1 MTEEQEQY
9 RIRWTDLQPEPAI
22 IAALDHAGER
32 PLITASQDDKRA
44 WSERFANGCAVAVAD
59 ELRRHKKL
67 AKKKRILPKDLVTG
81 TEPLTPLGSGT
92 KKRIDVTVV
101 DDLLGLEIGVSLK
114 GYNFRDGR
122 SNNYDKNLTGRL
134 YELGDEMRLVHEH
147 LPHAYMVA
155 ILFLP
160 VGSTHDKTERA
171 ASSFARTV
179 LKLRERTG
187 RLDATLHTPRCDA
200 GYVALYSLGEDD
212 DNFTRGTC
220 RFLSTETNPPRRG
233 RPKVSETLS
242 MSEAV
247 AEIVREATHS
257 SAEDWGEAEP
267 E

>member
-1 MTEEQEQY
+1 MTEEREKY
-9 RIRWTDLQPEPAI
+9 TIHWTDLQPEPAI
-22 IAALDHAGER
+22 VTALDHAGAR
-32 PLITASQDDKRA
+32 PPITASQDDKRA

-67 AKKKRILPKDLVTG
+67 ANKKRILPEDLATG

-101 DDLLGLEIGVSLK
+101 DDILGLEIGVSLK

-122 SNNYDKNLTGRL
+122 AKNYDKNLTGRL

-147 LPHAYMVA
+147 LPHAFMVA

-160 VGSTHDKTERA
+160 LGSTQDKTERA

-187 RLDATLHTPRCDA
+187 RIDPTLHTPRCDA
-200 GYVALYSLGEDD
+200 GYVALYTLGEDD
-212 DNFTRGTC
+212 DSYTRGIC
-220 RFLSTETNPPRRG
+220 RFMRIDTNPPRRG
-233 RPKVSETLS
+233 RPRVDDTLS
-242 MSEAV
+242 LSQV
-247 AEIVREATHS
+247 VTEIVLEATDS
-257 SAEDWGEAEP
+257 SAKDWGEAEVD
-267 E
+267 